1 VSVVLVDYGA
11 GNLRSLRA
19 AFERVGASVRV
30 SADPGELAG
39 AALVVIPGVGAARHA
54 MRELH
59 ARGLV
64 DAIDAALAAGARLF
78 GVCVGLQ
85 LLFEHS
91 VEGDTTCLGLLPG
104 RVTRLEGA
112 RRLPH
117 MGWNDVEPEADHPL
131 CAGLPAPCYF
141 AHSYAASEIDDEVV
155 LARTRVEQGSFAS
168 LVGRGAVAGMQFHP
182 ERSSAAGRQAL
193 RAVLRWADAA

>member
-1 VSVVLVDYGA
+1 MG
-11 GNLRSLRA
+11 
-19 AFERVGASVRV
+19 
-30 SADPGELAG
+30 
-39 AALVVIPGVGAARHA
+39 
-54 MRELH
+54 ELH

-64 DAIDAALAAGARLF
+64 DAIDAALASGARLF

-85 LLFEHS
+85 LLFDHS
-91 VEGDTTCLGLLPG
+91 IEGDTTCLGLLPG
-104 RVTRLEGA
+104 RITRLEGA

-117 MGWNDVEPEADHPL
+117 MGWNDVEPEATTRSAPG
-131 CAGLPAPCYF
+131 CPRPAISRTPTPPRRSRTISC
-141 AHSYAASEIDDEVV
+141 SR
-155 LARTRVEQGSFAS
+155 ARAWSRGSFAS